1 MKIRR
6 AIAPDA
12 RAIHALILHYAA
24 NGLLLPR
31 SVEDVVR
38 DIETFIVCEE
48 SRAIVGCLS
57 LFEYHTGLAEIRSVA
72 VEPARAGSGIGSRLV
87 RQALEDA
94 STQGIARVL
103 AVTAAPEF
111 FARLGFEAVGSAAMS
126 EKVDRDCR
134 GCKKA
139 QGCALVPMLARPA
152 TLNAQTVLL
161 PMTHDLNS
169 SIATE
174 C

>member
-38 DIETFIVCEE
+38 DIDTFIVCEE

-57 LFEYHTGLAEIRSVA
+57 LFEYHTGLAEIRSRTHRHKA
-72 VEPARAGSGIGSRLV
+72 SHASSPLPPRLSFSRV
-87 RQALEDA
+87 SA
-94 STQGIARVL
+94 SKPS
-103 AVTAAPEF
+103 AAP
-111 FARLGFEAVGSAAMS
+111 R
-126 EKVDRDCR
+126 
-134 GCKKA
+134 
-139 QGCALVPMLARPA
+139 
-152 TLNAQTVLL
+152 
-161 PMTHDLNS
+161 
-169 SIATE
+169 
-174 C
+174 